1 MANAITAFSA
11 SLTVNLAEALFD
23 RAGRDIESVGLGW
36 VEPRELDTG
45 GAPVDT
51 EMARE
56 ILRSCVRLLG
66 IGRHYAQA
74 EYARPSYRLRKPVKR
89 YLEKVAR
96 HHSADLDDL
105 TLWVTRSLAS
115 SSTQWLLQ
123 LQTADAPFVLV
134 RGTGKVWRCPFCS
147 YKHLHRS
154 ADVCANNGCRGV
166 GLELLEEE
174 EIGDEYYAW
183 LARQSPRR
191 LAIAELTGQTKPLAE
206 QRKRQR
212 WFKGVLLPEP
222 TENSLT
228 CELDVLSVTT
238 TMEVGVDI
246 GSLKSTLMANM
257 PPQRFNYQQ
266 RVGRVGRAGQ
276 SFSYALTVCRDRT
289 HDDYYFNHPGR
300 MTGDIPPQPF
310 LDLRRRRIVERVI
323 AAGLLRRAFKALS
336 EPPEWTADSIH
347 GSFGRSEDWTQYR
360 AEVAAWLTMS
370 PEVRQTVDRLTAF
383 TGLDQATVREIED
396 WGRTEL
402 VSNIDRAVQ
411 RWAAEHDEL
420 SELLATA
427 GVLPM
432 FGFPTRARSL
442 YGKRVLN
449 RDDLDKAV
457 ISDRPLDMAVSAFAP
472 GALVVRDGWLHVAV
486 GFADYEIKGR
496 TAKPVDP
503 LGPAVPVGACKACQ
517 GTFVRPEND
526 VCPACHA
533 TLRLFDLYEPRGF
546 RTSYQPRDYDDE
558 NDNSASPGP
567 PVLAVVAPPR
577 NIELVGAVS
586 LETFEQAQVV
596 QINDNHGDLYEFVQL
611 GDRSVTVDS
620 SSLFSPKIWTVPGGV
635 SLGSGAIGELR
646 TTDALVIG
654 LDRLDVPGGIIPAAR
669 SILPAGPAAFWS
681 FAEVLRRA
689 CQVTLDIDPQELTM
703 GLRPVYADGLLSAQ
717 VFLADA
723 LDNGAGYASELGRP
737 EVFKRI
743 LDEARQD
750 LADRWEGPRHSACTV
765 SCPDCLRSY
774 DNRRLHGA
782 LDWRLSLDL
791 LDLAA
796 GGPLAPGRWLSR
808 GAQVADAFVHGAGN
822 SLRREMIEEL
832 PVLVNQE
839 SGKAVIL
846 GHPLWRHDIEYL
858 TERQALVMDVTEHDL
873 GVPSVTFSDLYE
885 VDRFPL
891 AVLRALL

>member
-266 RVGRVGRAGQ
+266 RVGRGAGRARA
-276 SFSYALTVCRDRT
+276 SPTRSPC
-289 HDDYYFNHPGR
+289 
-300 MTGDIPPQPF
+300 
-310 LDLRRRRIVERVI
+310 
-323 AAGLLRRAFKALS
+323 AA
-336 EPPEWTADSIH
+336 T
-347 GSFGRSEDWTQYR
+347 
-360 AEVAAWLTMS
+360 
-370 PEVRQTVDRLTAF
+370 
-383 TGLDQATVREIED
+383 
-396 WGRTEL
+396 GRTTTTT
-402 VSNIDRAVQ
+402 STIRA
-411 RWAAEHDEL
+411 A
-420 SELLATA
+420 
-427 GVLPM
+427 
-432 FGFPTRARSL
+432 
-442 YGKRVLN
+442 
-449 RDDLDKAV
+449 
-457 ISDRPLDMAVSAFAP
+457 
-472 GALVVRDGWLHVAV
+472 
-486 GFADYEIKGR
+486 
-496 TAKPVDP
+496 
-503 LGPAVPVGACKACQ
+503 
-517 GTFVRPEND
+517 
-526 VCPACHA
+526 
-533 TLRLFDLYEPRGF
+533 
-546 RTSYQPRDYDDE
+546 
-558 NDNSASPGP
+558 
-567 PVLAVVAPPR
+567 
-577 NIELVGAVS
+577 
-586 LETFEQAQVV
+586 
-596 QINDNHGDLYEFVQL
+596 
-611 GDRSVTVDS
+611 
-620 SSLFSPKIWTVPGGV
+620 
-635 SLGSGAIGELR
+635 
-646 TTDALVIG
+646 
-654 LDRLDVPGGIIPAAR
+654 
-669 SILPAGPAAFWS
+669 
-681 FAEVLRRA
+681 
-689 CQVTLDIDPQELTM
+689 
-703 GLRPVYADGLLSAQ
+703 
-717 VFLADA
+717 
-723 LDNGAGYASELGRP
+723 
-737 EVFKRI
+737 
-743 LDEARQD
+743 
-750 LADRWEGPRHSACTV
+750 
-765 SCPDCLRSY
+765 
-774 DNRRLHGA
+774 
-782 LDWRLSLDL
+782 
-791 LDLAA
+791 
-796 GGPLAPGRWLSR
+796 
-808 GAQVADAFVHGAGN
+808 
-822 SLRREMIEEL
+822 
-832 PVLVNQE
+832 
-839 SGKAVIL
+839 
-846 GHPLWRHDIEYL
+846 
-858 TERQALVMDVTEHDL
+858 
-873 GVPSVTFSDLYE
+873 
-885 VDRFPL
+885 
-891 AVLRALL
+891 